1 MRGASSLQQR
11 AGDHPYFDLA
21 DELWTILNMGLV
33 VLFTTLIC
41 VGKNAAVHEA
51 KVAWIVG
58 TTAGVTSTLALLRYF
73 INSTIIKLLLM
84 FLRLFGLSIE
94 MGPTKEPE
102 KTSVGTRTSIN
113 AVLSIGVGINIA
125 CLLSA

>member
-21 DELWTILNMGLV
+21 DELWTFFNMGLV
-33 VLFTTLIC
+33 VLFTPLIC
-41 VGKNAAVHEA
+41 VGKHAVVHEA

-73 INSTIIKLLLM
+73 INS
-84 FLRLFGLSIE
+84 
-94 MGPTKEPE
+94 GPIQEAE
-102 KTSVGTRTSIN
+102 KTGVGTRTSIN